1 MEINYDIIIK
11 YLVTKKNS
19 FASKKHILIYSDLF
33 PEKFKDLIQNKFYR
47 YGINQY
53 DLKNNNI
60 SFYTSLLTLLNKEFI
75 TYNND
80 EELNSI
86 NIFKKSIME
95 AIDTFTFSNYTEELL
110 NKNKINK
117 TDILNTVDG
126 LQLQCLSELLDI
138 NFIIFDFKEE
148 KIRIIFKDDFCNPY
162 KPTLLFANYEEY
174 FEPVI
179 YEVDSKKIFS
189 YNDQYIKK
197 LYQSDLESY
206 SNKTY
211 ILEENIKNIINTFNG
226 SNEQLNETFIKEP
239 ESIYSESQLLKMT
252 KKDLQVI
259 LDKKNIKININKML
273 KKDIVN
279 LIIN

>member
-1 MEINYDIIIK
+1 ME
-11 YLVTKKNS
+11 S
-19 FASKKHILIYSDLF
+19 
-33 PEKFKDLIQNKFYR
+33 
-47 YGINQY
+47 
-53 DLKNNNI
+53 
-60 SFYTSLLTLLNKEFI
+60 
-75 TYNND
+75 
-80 EELNSI
+80 
-86 NIFKKSIME
+86 
-95 AIDTFTFSNYTEELL
+95 IDTFTFSNYTEELL
-110 NKNKINK
+110 CKNKINK

-126 LQLQCLSELLDI
+126 LQLECLSELLDI

-148 KIRIIFKDDFCNPY
+148 KLRIIFRDDFCNPY

-206 SNKTY
+206 NNKTY

-226 SNEQLNETFIKEP
+226 PNEQLNETFIKEP
-239 ESIYSESQLLKMT
+239 ESKYNESQLLKMT

>member
-53 DLKNNNI
+53 DAKNNNI

-95 AIDTFTFSNYTEELL
+95 SIDSFTFSNYTEELL
-110 NKNKINK
+110 SKNKINK
-117 TDILNTVDG
+117 TDILNNVG
-126 LQLQCLSELLDI
+126 L
-138 NFIIFDFKEE
+138 
-148 KIRIIFKDDFCNPY
+148 
-162 KPTLLFANYEEY
+162 
-174 FEPVI
+174 
-179 YEVDSKKIFS
+179 
-189 YNDQYIKK
+189 
-197 LYQSDLESY
+197 
-206 SNKTY
+206 
-211 ILEENIKNIINTFNG
+211 
-226 SNEQLNETFIKEP
+226 
-239 ESIYSESQLLKMT
+239 
-252 KKDLQVI
+252 
-259 LDKKNIKININKML
+259 
-273 KKDIVN
+273 
-279 LIIN
+279 